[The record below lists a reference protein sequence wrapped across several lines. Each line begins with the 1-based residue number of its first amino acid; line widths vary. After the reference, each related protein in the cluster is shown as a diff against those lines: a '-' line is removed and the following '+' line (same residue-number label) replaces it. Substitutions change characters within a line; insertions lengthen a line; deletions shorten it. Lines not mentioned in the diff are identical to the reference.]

1 LKFGLPAIKG
11 AHIDREKFNKML
23 DEYYE
28 LHGWDKE
35 GLPLPETLKR
45 LGLDKEPPYKVAK

>member
-1 LKFGLPAIKG
+1 LPAIKG
-11 AHIDREKFNKML
+11 AHIDREKFNKLL

-28 LHGWDKE
+28 LHGWDNE

-45 LGLDKEPPYKVAK
+45 LELDKEPPYKLER